1 MRNPFLFMGLGLL
14 IAIISAK
21 PGGYIGGVGGGIGAI
36 LCIIGLIM
44 YFSPKSKW
52 KKVKK
57 REMFIATLERLS
69 KLGSGTKLWFNYAVN
84 ENKQRG

>member
-44 YFSPKSKW
+44 YFSPKSK
-52 KKVKK
+52 
-57 REMFIATLERLS
+57 
-69 KLGSGTKLWFNYAVN
+69 
-84 ENKQRG
+84 